1 MRLSPLQLA
10 NYRLLDIKVTARSGI
25 DPSLENFDALLD
37 EIHASLDLAREE
49 ERDTEDSSCW
59 SVFLALRFEARPEEH
74 SPYDFHVVLLA
85 EFFCAKQLPENL
97 DQETLVGVNGTSIT
111 YGIARELILNLT
123 EKGLWGGL
131 TLPTMTFINFRELL
145 ESENDEELAE
155 K

>member
-59 SVFLALRFEARPEEH
+59 SVFLALRFEAHPEEH

-85 EFFCAKQLPENL
+85 EFFCAKQPPENL